1 MILRHVGW
9 TCIRTLCRK
18 GASVVDSATRVIPK
32 SKRVDSLVRAACAIS
47 SNEEIEDIAIAAVLI
62 ENAIKLARGC
72 DEAEANQLVPEIL
85 EMIGAHRE
93 RMPALVPAADMV
105 DWSLDQPQP
114 HRDDADAAIEAAIET
129 GGAAPDCR
137 DISDA
142 SDRFTGQAG
151 VGGGHWGLE

>member
-1 MILRHVGW
+1 M
-9 TCIRTLCRK
+9 
-18 GASVVDSATRVIPK
+18 
-32 SKRVDSLVRAACAIS
+32 
-47 SNEEIEDIAIAAVLI
+47 AIAAVLI

-105 DWSLDQPQP
+105 DWSLDQPQS
-114 HRDDADAAIEAAIET
+114 HRDDADAAIEAGET
-129 GGAAPDCR
+129 TPDGR